1 MIIKQ
6 TIPDLADSLVG
17 SLENKINELCSEIVE
32 LNKDYSEQIENL
44 NSEINSKDL
53 LISDQQTYITNQSEQ
68 INILNSEIEELNTII
83 SDYIVDGTKFSYSS
97 FPNGIPQR
105 YLDYMYTQQDWSYMF
120 YRADISGDIMIS
132 LPDTVSNVFNM
143 FCYSNCDSIYING
156 NNRNFTNAELFG
168 GEAKADI
175 IQLTDITLSYDYD
188 GNYMTVFGT
197 ECNKLITNNVHIKG
211 RPESILYRNSKLQ
224 KLEVNYDIISEVV
237 SLGYAFYELDSLEVL
252 PKLDTS
258 KLGSFYHFILF
269 CDNLKRIEEI
279 DFTRCNQTSGG
290 FNWAGINNC
299 RYILIKNLGKHES
312 ARRFDFSSKMYIS
325 ETWGLNSEEVPD
337 ARQSLIDTFITYS
350 FDRAAAGY
358 QVSTIL
364 LMNNTKSVFTDE
376 EIAQI
381 TAKGY
386 TLA

>member
-1 MIIKQ
+1 MIIK
-6 TIPDLADSLVG
+6 TSIPGLADSLVIP
-17 SLENKINELCSEIVE
+17 LQNKVNE
-32 LNKDYSEQIENL
+32 LNKEIDNL

-68 INILNSEIEELNTII
+68 INILNSEIEELNTVI

-105 YLDYMYTQQDWSYMF
+105 YLDYMYTQSDWSYMF
-120 YRADISGDIMIS
+120 QRANISGDIMIS
-132 LPDTVSNVFNM
+132 VPDTVNLVNRM
-143 FCYSNCDSIYING
+143 FGYTNCDSVYING
-156 NNRNFTNAELFG
+156 NNRIFTNADFFG
-168 GEAKADI
+168 GTKADV

-188 GNYMTVFGT
+188 GNYMTVFDT

-224 KLEVNYDIISEVV
+224 KFEVNYDIISEVV
-237 SLGYAFYELDSLEVL
+237 HLGYAFYELDSLEVL

-258 KLGSFYHFILF
+258 KLGNFYHFILF

-299 RYILIKNLGKHES
+299 RYILIKNLGKHED
-312 ARRFDFSSKMYIS
+312 ARRFDFSDRYKIS

-358 QVSTIL
+358 QVSTIQ
-364 LMNNTKSVFTDE
+364 LMNNIKSVFTDE

>member
-1 MIIKQ
+1 MIIK
-6 TIPDLADSLVG
+6 TSIPGLADSLVIP
-17 SLENKINELCSEIVE
+17 LQNKVDE
-32 LNKDYSEQIENL
+32 LNKEIDNL

-53 LISDQQTYITNQSEQ
+53 LISDQQTQITNQGEQ

-97 FPNGIPQR
+97 FPNGLPQR
-105 YLDYMYTQQDWSYMF
+105 YLDYMYTQPDWSYMF

-132 LPDTVSNVFNM
+132 LPDTVSNVSYM
-143 FCYSNCDSIYING
+143 FGYSNCDSIYIYS
-156 NNRNFTNAELFG
+156 NNKILTNQRLFSG
-168 GEAKADI
+168 TKADI
-175 IQLTDITLSYDYD
+175 IQLTDITLLYDND
-188 GNYMTVFGT
+188 GSDVTVFST
-197 ECNKLITNNVHIKG
+197 ECNKIIANNVHIKG
-211 RPESILYRNSKLQ
+211 RPNSIIYNNPNLQ
-224 KLEVNYDIISEVV
+224 KLEVNYDIISEVTY
-237 SLGYAFYELDSLEVL
+237 LGYAFYKLDNLEVL

-258 KLGSFYHFILF
+258 NLTEFYHFIVF
-269 CDNLKRIEEI
+269 CNNLKRIEEI
-279 DFTRCNQTSGG
+279 DFTRCNQTTGG
-290 FNWAGINNC
+290 FNWAGIANC
-299 RYILIKNLGKHES
+299 RYILIKNLGKHKDAS
-312 ARRFDFSSKMYIS
+312 RFDFADRSAIS

-358 QVSTIL
+358 QVSTIQ

-386 TLA
+386 TIA